1 MHNPEISNK
10 IFIGVVEK
18 NDDPKRLGRV
28 KVRIPLYFDEI
39 DIDSI
44 PWARPWKD
52 LNGNEFSVP
61 DVGKIVSV
69 VFDQGNPYMPEYI
82 FAEHYNINLEKKL
95 ESLNKSDYPS
105 FKALFLD
112 HSTQIYRSES
122 EGLKI
127 DHEYSNMNITKN
139 GSINMNLK
147 DNSAKLNLGSP
158 DPDQR
163 VVLGDNFMKWMD
175 KFMEALSAP
184 GSNYLTG
191 PAPGA
196 AVGIAP
202 GLAQVYLEYKSS
214 RQNKFLSKHVRVPE
228 NDKIKEQTRDYENQ
242 KGDRWQTTKKTN
254 RKK

>member
-28 KVRIPLYFDEI
+28 KVRIPLYYDEI
-39 DIDSI
+39 DTDSI

-52 LNGNEFSVP
+52 LNGNEFSAP

-82 FAEHYNINLEKKL
+82 FSEHYNTNLEKKL
-95 ESLNKSDYPS
+95 KELSNSDYPS
-105 FKALFLD
+105 FKAVLFD

-127 DHEYSNMNITKN
+127 DHEYSNINLRKN
-139 GSINMNLK
+139 GNININLK
-147 DNSAKLNLGSP
+147 DNSTKLNLGSP

-175 KFMEALSAP
+175 QFIEALVVP
-184 GSNYLTG
+184 GSGYLTSV
-191 PAPGA
+191 PGA
-196 AVGIAP
+196 PVGVAGP
-202 GLAQVYLEYKSS
+202 LAEAYTSYQSL
-214 RQNKFLSKHVRVPE
+214 RQSKFLSKHVRVPE
-228 NDKIKEQTRDYENQ
+228 NDKIKEQRRSYENQ
-242 KGDRWQTTKKTN
+242 KGDKWSTTKKTN